1 MRRRLGALNLAQ
13 RIILVVALAAGP
25 RVAWLYLVGLS
36 LPSGGW
42 FNYAP
47 DDAITGV
54 TFEAFDGLEVGDW
67 FAPLAIAFIA
77 VWASCRS
84 GFLASPIA
92 TARAR
97 TVPLNPLG
105 SLQLWAF

>member
-13 RIILVVALAAGP
+13 QIILVVALAAGL
-25 RVAWLYLVGLS
+25 RVAWLYLVDLS

-54 TFEAFDGLEVGDW
+54 TFEAFDGRAVGDW
-67 FAPLAIAFIA
+67 PAPLAIAFIA
-77 VWASCRS
+77 VWALVSLWLLGLPYRDRPSAS
-84 GFLASPIA
+84 GPAEPS
-92 TARAR
+92 R
-97 TVPLNPLG
+97 
-105 SLQLWAF
+105 